1 MTAPARIYDSPT
13 ESFRV
18 GSMMAFYENSE
29 TTNLQTGD
37 NVWFWSYADEA
48 NPERRC
54 GAVSG
59 FTLATEGEVVRVRI
73 IDAAVFESAMLLTS
87 SVRLVKAGES

>member
-1 MTAPARIYDSPT
+1 M
-13 ESFRV
+13 V
-18 GSMMAFYENSE
+18 FYEISE

-37 NVWFWSYADEA
+37 SVWFWSYADEA

-54 GAVSG
+54 GVVSG

-73 IDAAVFESAMLLTS
+73 IDAAVIESAMLLTS
-87 SVRLVKAGES
+87 SVWLVKAEER

>member
-1 MTAPARIYDSPT
+1 M
-13 ESFRV
+13 V
-18 GSMMAFYENSE
+18 FYESSE

-37 NVWFWSYADEA
+37 KVWFWSYADEA

-54 GAVSG
+54 GVVSG

-73 IDAAVFESAMLLTS
+73 IDAAVIESAMLLTS

>member
-1 MTAPARIYDSPT
+1 M
-13 ESFRV
+13 V
-18 GSMMAFYENSE
+18 FYETSE

-54 GAVSG
+54 GVVSG

-73 IDAAVFESAMLLTS
+73 IDAAVIESAMLLTS